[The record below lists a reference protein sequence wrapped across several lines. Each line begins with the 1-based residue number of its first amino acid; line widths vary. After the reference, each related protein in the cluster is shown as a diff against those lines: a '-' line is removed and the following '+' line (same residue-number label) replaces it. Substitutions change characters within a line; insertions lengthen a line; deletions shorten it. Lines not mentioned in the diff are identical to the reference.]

1 LDVIV
6 GWVELAKSLFSH
18 YIVIKPSRWL
28 VEDHC
33 LLLPTKTNTKNTDKK
48 EEKELKNKNRP
59 RKAVCISVAFDKK
72 EDKKLNVP
80 TDKMSL
86 DDDMRYVKS
95 AIGEAD
101 IITIDLL

>member
-1 LDVIV
+1 MV
-6 GWVELAKSLFSH
+6 GGVELTKSLLGH
-18 YIVIKPSRWL
+18 NIVIKPSRWL

-33 LLLPTKTNTKNTDKK
+33 LLLPTKTNKSSQIKK
-48 EEKELKNKNRP
+48 KEKELKNIKNRP

-101 IITIDLL
+101 TITIDLLY